1 FHYSSDSLD
10 YPVDIHRAD
19 LFFNNQYAELSNLD
33 MKVGKSD
40 IKGNGKVEDFI
51 PYAMTDKGVL
61 KGELNFFSDLLDAN
75 ELMGVDP
82 NAVEEELPENDE
94 PMEVVTIPGNLDLN
108 LNTDIK
114 KLLYD
119 DLEISDV
126 KANLSVKDEKASIQ
140 NTSLKMLGGLMA
152 LSGFYETSDSLKP
165 SFDFALDVKDFD
177 ISETAKKFVS
187 IEK

>member
-1 FHYSSDSLD
+1 
-10 YPVDIHRAD
+10 
-19 LFFNNQYAELSNLD
+19 
-33 MKVGKSD
+33 
-40 IKGNGKVEDFI
+40 
-51 PYAMTDKGVL
+51 
-61 KGELNFFSDLLDAN
+61 
-75 ELMGVDP
+75 
-82 NAVEEELPENDE
+82 
-94 PMEVVTIPGNLDLN
+94 VTIPGNLDLN

-187 IEK
+187 IEKIAPIVKKAVGSYSTKFNLNGAFDSNMNPIYPSLFGEGNLFTENVEIKDFKALEKIGQALKSNTLQNPALKDLSMAMKIADGKLWVEPFTN